1 MHHLSL
7 LLSARIKE
15 KVHHFFDYGHTS
27 SVAEWRSTTNQQPKP
42 KLNSS
47 VSIWL
52 LFVCQAFHVECLLPI
67 YFIGGIRSGCRQS
80 WRHHVVLTFWAN
92 HKLAAAF
99 GCVEFWPTFFVFFF
113 AENAIVI
120 FCINGYL

>member
-15 KVHHFFDYGHTS
+15 NVHHFFDYGHTS

-80 WRHHVVLTFWAN
+80 WRHHVALTFWAN
-92 HKLAAAF
+92 HKLPLRLVVSSF
-99 GCVEFWPTFFVFFF
+99 GKRFLFFFV
-113 AENAIVI
+113 ENAIVI
-120 FCINGYL
+120 FCIIGCL